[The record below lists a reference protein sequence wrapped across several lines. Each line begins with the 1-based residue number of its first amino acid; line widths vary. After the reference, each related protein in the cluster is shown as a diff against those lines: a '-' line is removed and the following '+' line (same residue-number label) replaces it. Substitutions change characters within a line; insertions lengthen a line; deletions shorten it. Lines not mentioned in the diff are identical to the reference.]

1 MDKPPAEKVAPCV
14 ICVDCIA
21 PDTVPVKDIA
31 DKAPVDGLYV
41 NGPVT
46 SSTYKTFDDVFVL
59 LNGIKYVPEVLSDVN
74 AILLAFAAVPKK
86 APLKL
91 VAVILPVDG
100 LQEIKLH
107 FCGLP

>member
-1 MDKPPAEKVAPCV
+1 MAP
-14 ICVDCIA
+14 IS
-21 PDTVPVKDIA
+21 
-31 DKAPVDGLYV
+31 PVDGLYV

-59 LNGIKYVPEVLSDVN
+59 LNGIKYVPLVLSDVN
-74 AILLAFAAVPKK
+74 AILLAFAAVPNK

-100 LQEIKLH
+100 LQVNNAF
-107 FCGLP
+107 FCGLPCPVPEPSEKFKK